1 MSVAPVQATEGVRVA
16 NRRLV
21 LSLIRSRQPISRAEL
36 ARQTGL
42 QRSTVSLI
50 TEQLIRQRWVTEGA
64 AEPPARRFD
73 EPGHALRGRK
83 PRLLY
88 VNVER
93 ARILG
98 VDIRPV
104 LTTIAIADPNGRV
117 IAYESVPTARES
129 DVFVRDLCRRL
140 QSFLRAHPR
149 LTCEGIGVT
158 VPGGVDHG
166 RQRLVSAANLG
177 WRDVDLRSPIERAT
191 GIAVELENAANACA
205 IAEASSG
212 AHGEHRDLVV
222 LTVSEGI
229 GTGLVSGG
237 RLVRGASG
245 LAGEFGHVCLDDRG
259 PLCGCGRRGCW
270 EVYASNTAALRY
282 YGEAL
287 RGRHRRAQGRPVPRR
302 FDGLLALAQQGD
314 RTATRALER
323 MGTHLGRGIAMLV
336 TGLDPG
342 LILVVGE
349 VTRAWGIVGPVAEK
363 SAAERVRGVLP
374 RIVAAGDGAEARL
387 RGTVALVLRKH
398 FGTAIVA

>member
-1 MSVAPVQATEGVRVA
+1 MPPVSIASSATVRDV
-16 NRRLV
+16 NRHLI
-21 LSLIRSRQPISRAEL
+21 LGLIRARQPISRAEL

-50 TEQLIRQRWVTEGA
+50 TEQLIDQRWVTEGEAGPA
-64 AEPPARRFD
+64 A
-73 EPGHALRGRK
+73 RGRK

-88 VNVER
+88 LNVER

-98 VDIRPV
+98 IDIRPT

-117 IAYESVPTARES
+117 IAYERVPTARRP

-149 LTCEGIGVT
+149 LACEGIGIT
-158 VPGGVDHG
+158 VPGGVDHPG
-166 RQRLVSAANLG
+166 QRLVSAPNLG
-177 WRDVDLRSPIERAT
+177 WRDVDLKGPVERAT

-205 IAEASSG
+205 VAEASSG
-212 AHGEHRDLVV
+212 GHPDVRDLIVV
-222 LTVSEGI
+222 TVSEGI
-229 GTGLVSGG
+229 GTGIISGG

-245 LAGEFGHVCLDDRG
+245 LAGEFGHVSFDERG

-270 EVYASNTAALRY
+270 EVYASNTAAVRA
-282 YGEAL
+282 YGST
-287 RGRHRRAQGRPVPRR
+287 GRTTSPLT
-302 FDGLLALAQQGD
+302 FDRLVMLAQQGD
-314 RTATRALER
+314 RRATRALQQ
-323 MGTHLGRGIAMLV
+323 MGTHLGRGIAMLA
-336 TGLDPG
+336 TGLAPG

-349 VTRAWGIVGPVAEK
+349 VTRAWSIVGPAIEA
-363 SAAERVRGVLP
+363 SAAQRTPGALP

-387 RGTVALVLRKH
+387 RGTVALVLRKQ